1 MSPSTTNTTILVNG
15 GTGKTENRVL
25 GRRQFDSR

>member
-15 GTGKTENRVL
+15 GTGKTGNPVL
-25 GRRQFDSR
+25 GRRHFDSQ